1 MKIVC
6 SVLVVIIVIL
16 LFKMYELWCNIN
28 DAISI
33 MERMR
38 KEIDF
43 WRDNYNILKLKN
55 NKS

>member
-6 SVLVVIIVIL
+6 SILVVIIVIL
-16 LFKMYELWCNIN
+16 LFKMYELWCDIN
-28 DAISI
+28 EAISI

-55 NKS
+55 K